1 MSTYAT
7 DFPTLDAERV
17 DMLRELCADAGPEM
31 LREMLGSWVTEA
43 KRYLATARSA
53 VSSADAVLLR
63 TTAHSLK
70 GSCSNIGI
78 VRLAELSR
86 LLEGQSAAPDE
97 AAALLAEMDAE
108 LVLAQERLSKLPAV

>member
-1 MSTYAT
+1 MSTYAAG
-7 DFPTLDAERV
+7 FPTLDAERM

-31 LREMLGSWVTEA
+31 LHEMLGSWGTEA

-53 VSSADAVLLR
+53 LAAADAVLLK

-70 GSCSNIGI
+70 GSCANIGI

-86 LLEGQSAAPDE
+86 LLESQSAAPAE

-108 LVLAQERLSKLPAV
+108 LVLAHEQLSKLAAI

>member
-1 MSTYAT
+1 MSTYAA

-31 LREMLGSWVTEA
+31 LHEMLGSWETEA
-43 KRYLATARSA
+43 KRYLATAHNA
-53 VSSADAVLLR
+53 LAAADSKLLK

-70 GSCSNIGI
+70 GSCGNMGI

-86 LLEGQSAAPDE
+86 LLEGQSAAPAE
-97 AAALLAEMDAE
+97 AEALLSAMETE
-108 LVLAQERLSKLPAV
+108 LALAHDQLLKLAA